1 MKKILLIFVILL
13 NTLMHAQLKNI
24 YNGKIDSVIIK
35 NFSYQDRE
43 TSTVNDEIEST
54 RVILLSSKKLTEI
67 QIKKLD
73 ELLKSKKSY
82 IKQRALLSHFN
93 KKIEYFFN
101 GNKIQ
106 DITISSMTKNITIYR
121 EEKCIYKAK
130 MSFFL
135 EKGIKNLEK

>member
-1 MKKILLIFVILL
+1 MKRILLIFVILL

-43 TSTVNDEIEST
+43 TSTVNDEVEST
-54 RVILLSSKKLTEI
+54 RVMLLNRKKLTEI

-82 IKQRALLSHFN
+82 IKQRALF
-93 KKIEYFFN
+93 
-101 GNKIQ
+101 
-106 DITISSMTKNITIYR
+106 
-121 EEKCIYKAK
+121 
-130 MSFFL
+130 
-135 EKGIKNLEK
+135 